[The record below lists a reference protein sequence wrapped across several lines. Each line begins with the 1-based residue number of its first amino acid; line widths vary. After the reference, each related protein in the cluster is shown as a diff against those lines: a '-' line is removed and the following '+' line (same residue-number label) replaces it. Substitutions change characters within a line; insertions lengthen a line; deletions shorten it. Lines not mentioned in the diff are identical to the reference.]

1 MTHIKSL
8 ILARDKLGDC
18 QRCGLCK
25 ERKNIV
31 FGAGSPYADIMFI
44 GEGPGRDEDE
54 QGLPFVGAA
63 GKLLTK
69 MIEAMG
75 WTRET
80 VYIANIVKCRPP
92 GNREPDP
99 EEIASCLPFLA
110 LQIES
115 VKPRVIVTLG
125 RIATRVLTSVDDT
138 MSRMHGKVY
147 DEDRTP
153 IVPTF
158 HPAFLLRTPSG
169 KPYAW
174 RDLQV
179 VIALLKKQGVEPPN
193 PPKGT
198 TA

>member
-1 MTHIKSL
+1 MSHIKAL
-8 ILARDKLGDC
+8 TVVRDKLGDC

-31 FGAGSPYADIMFI
+31 FGSGSPYAELMFI

-69 MIEAMG
+69 MIAAMG

-110 LQIES
+110 LQIEAI
-115 VKPRVIVTLG
+115 KPQVIVTLG
-125 RIATRVLTSVDDT
+125 RIATRAITGVDDS
-138 MSRMHGKVY
+138 MSRMHGKIY
-147 DEDRTP
+147 DEDKTP

-174 RDLQV
+174 RDLKV
-179 VIALLKKQGVEPPN
+179 AMALLKKNGVEPPN
-193 PPKGT
+193 HPKD
-198 TA
+198 